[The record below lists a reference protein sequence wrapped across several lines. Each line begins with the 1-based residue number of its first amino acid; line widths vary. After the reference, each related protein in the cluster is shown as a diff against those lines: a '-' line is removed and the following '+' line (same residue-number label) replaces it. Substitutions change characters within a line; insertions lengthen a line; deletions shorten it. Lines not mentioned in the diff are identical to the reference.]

1 MIIKRL
7 ILHNFGIYAGT
18 NTFEFTGEKPVV
30 LIGGMNGRG
39 KTTFLSGVLL
49 ALYGANSF
57 TFKESAFSAYGQY
70 LKSFVNELDSTNES
84 YIEMQFALN
93 ANIDDDICIKRSWN
107 GNQKRVK
114 EVLEVTQNGLFSKFL
129 TDNWDMYVESVL
141 PSGISNFFFFD
152 GEKIAELAVEASDE
166 QIKNSIRSLL
176 GLNVIDVLLTDL
188 NKVSRKIRRQTS
200 GLVDESELDALRKTK
215 EEADANLNEMD
226 QTINELTDKILEI
239 QKETELEQARFKM
252 IGGDI
257 VRQQEEQT
265 NRLSALKADDQV
277 IQSKLLE
284 AAASELP
291 LFMVNSLLERM
302 QEQAEKEQNNKNTI
316 IAVNKLSDMVELYKN
331 TGGDI
336 NQAKDFIEFFK
347 QMSVEDS
354 IEEIYN
360 LSSSS
365 FFHLRILN
373 SAKLKSL
380 RKDTRD
386 LIQEKKNISTK
397 INEAE
402 NVLAVSINHEAV
414 DQSLKKIAQLI
425 EENANLNSK
434 LSECEEKRKELHGI
448 QIKVTTEFNR
458 KVESMLASLE
468 YKDDNERALS
478 YIHKVQ
484 GVLGQYEKKLQ
495 STKIKELSETI
506 TTCYKQIADKKYLI
520 EKVVMDADTLD
531 FTYLNNEGNEV
542 PKLSLS
548 AGEKQMMVIAI
559 LWALAKCSRKKLPVI
574 IDTPLSR
581 LDGSHREALI
591 KTYFPNAS
599 DQTIILSTDT
609 EINHEYYQMMKP
621 SIGDEFT
628 LYYDDNTKSTTIKR
642 GYVFGAEL

>member
-188 NKVSRKIRRQTS
+188 NKVSRKIRKQTS
-200 GLVDESELDALRKTK
+200 GLADESELDALRKTK

-226 QTINELTDKILEI
+226 QTISELTDKILEI

-373 SAKLKSL
+373 SVKLKSL

-402 NVLAVSINHEAV
+402 NVLAVAINHEAV